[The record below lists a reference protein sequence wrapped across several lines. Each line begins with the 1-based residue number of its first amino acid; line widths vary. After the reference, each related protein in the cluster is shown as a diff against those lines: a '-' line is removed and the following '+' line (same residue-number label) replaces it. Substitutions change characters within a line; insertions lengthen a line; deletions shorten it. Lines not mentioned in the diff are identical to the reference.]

1 MVRPGQPEPRPA
13 LGSAGRGCRRAGCG
27 SRQRRRRR
35 ATAAA
40 VTGKIVQGERR
51 TTEKVEVHAGKP
63 GGSEDAAAASSAAT
77 PMAAARLG
85 AERSERQGVRGA
97 MERRERRRGPLG
109 RSVLEAQG
117 ARRRDRE
124 AGTRQ
129 RQGRPARAWLPRS
142 WSRVAVRPIQR
153 TGGVR
158 RSVRRGARVWA
169 SYGPIWFMGPKRSLF
184 TSACSTF
191 LI

>member
-1 MVRPGQPEPRPA
+1 MPAGPRAPAGGHGLLCDSLRQRGHAFRRQPQQA
-13 LGSAGRGCRRAGCG
+13 L
-27 SRQRRRRR
+27 RRRRV
-35 ATAAA
+35 TAAA
-40 VTGKIVQGERR
+40 VTGQWVKGERR
-51 TTEKVEVHAGKP
+51 MTEKAMAHSGKP

-77 PMAAARLG
+77 PMAAACLG

-142 WSRVAVRPIQR
+142 WTRVAVRPIQR
-153 TGGVR
+153 TGGVH
-158 RSVRRGARVWA
+158 RSEEGGTTFWA
-169 SYGPIWFMGPKRSLF
+169 ASRPN
-184 TSACSTF
+184 
-191 LI
+191 